1 MKKIVMIILAAGLLF
16 GAAAC
21 QSKEDKTTPTP
32 EATSSMPEATPADK
46 PETTEPTM
54 APEAKQ
60 GEEKTITGKINDIKN
75 VMFILDDGKDAY
87 VFPIDENFKMEGIK
101 DGDQVTVTY
110 TGELSVTGDT
120 EFTTVKVEK
129 AN

>member
-1 MKKIVMIILAAGLLF
+1 
-16 GAAAC
+16 
-21 QSKEDKTTPTP
+21 
-32 EATSSMPEATPADK
+32 
-46 PETTEPTM
+46 
-54 APEAKQ
+54 
-60 GEEKTITGKINDIKN
+60 
-75 VMFILDDGKDAY
+75 MFILDDGKDAY

-129 AN
+129 ANWSEELYLRTDEDELLLIFLCLLLEIW